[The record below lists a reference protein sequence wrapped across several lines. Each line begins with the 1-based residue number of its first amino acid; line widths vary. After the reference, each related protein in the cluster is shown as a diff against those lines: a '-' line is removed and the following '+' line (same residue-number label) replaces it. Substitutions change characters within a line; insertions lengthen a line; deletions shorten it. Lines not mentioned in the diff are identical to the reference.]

1 MAKQNK
7 KKQERKLAARE
18 KHKNNSKS
26 QDNDSTDDPD
36 LEKQL
41 DKINLK
47 LRDVNGDGNC
57 LFRAISDQMTGKE
70 SNHRKFRRDA
80 VDYVKNNK
88 DDFAPFIE
96 DDWDKFLSNL
106 GMANLLEMKLS

>member
-1 MAKQNK
+1 MKTK
-7 KKQERKLAARE
+7 Y
-18 KHKNNSKS
+18 
-26 QDNDSTDDPD
+26 
-36 LEKQL
+36 
-41 DKINLK
+41 
-47 LRDVNGDGNC
+47 RDVNGDGNC

-96 DDWDKFLSNL
+96 DDWDKFLSTL
-106 GMANLLEMKLS
+106 GQDLGHIQKSANFYHDSSLKFLRILSYHKV